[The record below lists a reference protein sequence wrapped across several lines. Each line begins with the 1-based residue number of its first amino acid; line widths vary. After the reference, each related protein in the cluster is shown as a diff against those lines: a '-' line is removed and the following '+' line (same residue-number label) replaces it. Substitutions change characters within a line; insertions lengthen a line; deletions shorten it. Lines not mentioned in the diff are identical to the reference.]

1 MPRVKIINSTFPYS
15 LMKKINLDILNQASQ
30 GVTKNLS
37 SKPNP
42 DKVVEALLLA
52 EKNNR
57 QKQQSYQYQQLI
69 GKWRLCFITGT
80 RKTRQKAGIILGA
93 GKYIPPFVKIYLT
106 YFQADI
112 GVNNSV
118 NLAGINLNLT
128 GPVKFIS
135 PKNILAFDFTR
146 INIGL
151 FNKNIY
157 QSYLGKGQEKERQF
171 QQERVARQAFFSYFL
186 ITEEILAARG
196 REGGLA
202 LWGKE

>member
-1 MPRVKIINSTFPYS
+1 MN
-15 LMKKINLDILNQASQ
+15 NILNQASQ

-37 SKPNP
+37 SKPTP

-80 RKTRQKAGIILGA
+80 QKTRQKAGVILGA

-106 YFQADI
+106 YSEANI
-112 GVNNSV
+112 GVNNTV
-118 NLAGINLNLT
+118 NLAGINLTLT
-128 GPVKFIS
+128 GPVKFLS

-146 INIGL
+146 INLGL

-157 QSYLGKGQEKERQF
+157 QSYLGKGQEKEMKF
-171 QQERVARQAFFSYFL
+171 QQERVAKQAFFSYFL